1 MSIRYFFIFLIM
13 CSACTRKASACAK
26 QLPGMACIPAGE
38 FIRGSDNHEEDEK
51 PAQKVFVSAFYMDV
65 HEVTNKELNECF
77 AAGKCRDCLKTG
89 KCKEIG
95 ARYGWRY
102 KKDDQPASGISWFT
116 AKEYCEFRGKRLPT
130 EAEWEKAARGPD
142 GNIYPWG
149 NEPATCKNAIIQ
161 VGEGKTAIKGC
172 FPKRLDPEWHMH
184 TAPVMSRP
192 AGVYGLYDMAGNVH
206 EWVNDWYEPSY
217 AKCGDKCS
225 GKDPKGPCDGAD
237 VCAGY
242 KMRSVRGGSWWWT
255 APYARGSKR
264 RANPPG
270 NFPAV
275 DYHHFGFRCAQSD

>member
-1 MSIRYFFIFLIM
+1 MPLRYLFIFLILGF
-13 CSACTRKASACAK
+13 ACTQKARACDK
-26 QLPGMACIPAGE
+26 QIPGMACIPAGE
-38 FIRGSDNHEEDEK
+38 FIRGSNDHEADEK
-51 PAQKVFVSAFYMDV
+51 PTEKVYISQFYIDLT
-65 HEVTNKELNECF
+65 EVTNKAFNECI

-102 KKDDQPASGISWFT
+102 KKDDQPVSGVSWFT
-116 AKEYCEFRGKRLPT
+116 AKEYCEFRRKRLPT
-130 EAEWEKAARGPD
+130 EAEWEKAARGPN

-149 NEPATCKNAIIQ
+149 NETATCKQAIIQ
-161 VGEGKTAIKGC
+161 IGEGKSSIKGC
-172 FPKRLDPEWHMH
+172 FNKRLEPEWHMH
-184 TAPVMSRP
+184 TANVASRP

-206 EWVNDWYEPSY
+206 EWVNDWYEESY
-217 AKCGDKCS
+217 AKCGDKCR
-225 GKDPKGPCDGAD
+225 GRDPKGPCDGAD
-237 VCAGY
+237 SCPGY
-242 KMRSVRGGSWWWT
+242 RMRSVRGGSWWWT